1 MKKCL
6 NCHNTIKEEDKYC
19 RYCGIR
25 IENNNHYILMN
36 VLKVFVIIGWILLIL
51 LFVASFIVYK

>member
-6 NCHNTIKEEDKYC
+6 NCHNMVKEEDNFC
-19 RYCGIR
+19 RHCGIK
-25 IENNNHYILMN
+25 IQGNNHYILIN